1 MSGYRPDELSE
12 LSEERSGH
20 GTTGSERWLLTYA
33 DMITLLMVFFIVM
46 YAMAEVD
53 KAKYAAV
60 SAAFRRIIG
69 GGNMI
74 VPTAGVGDGVSVPL
88 ADGEGLD
95 PLEGIGRDLYSAFA
109 HDGRFSVRIGP
120 RGLVISLAGSAA
132 FDSGAAEIK
141 DQYLPLMS
149 AIAER
154 LRPIPNDISVEG
166 FTDSDP
172 IATPAFPSNW
182 YLSVARANQV
192 RDYLS
197 QHGVDDERLIVVGY
211 GDTRP
216 VWSNASVEGKARNRR
231 VDVVILRDKQVIDLG
246 EEITA
251 GE

>member
-1 MSGYRPDELSE
+1 LGELG
-12 LSEERSGH
+12 EERSGH

-33 DMITLLMVFFIVM
+33 DMITLLMVFFIVL
-46 YAMAEVD
+46 YAMAELD

-60 SAAFRRIIG
+60 SEAFRRIIG

-74 VPTAGVGDGVSVPL
+74 VPTAGVGDGVSLPR
-88 ADGEGLD
+88 AGGEALD
-95 PLEGIGRDLYSAFA
+95 PLEGIGRELYSSFA

-132 FDSGAAEIK
+132 FDSGAADLK
-141 DQYLPLMS
+141 QQYLPLMS
-149 AIAER
+149 AVAER
-154 LRPIPNDISVEG
+154 LRTIPNDVSVEG

-192 RDYLS
+192 RNYLAE
-197 QHGVDDERLIVVGY
+197 HGVDDERLIVVGY
-211 GDTRP
+211 GDTRS
-216 VWSNASVEGKARNRR
+216 VWSNASAEGKARNRR